1 MTGAAGEALM
11 PAEEG
16 VSENIR
22 PDGIA
27 FELRVL
33 GPFALIERASG
44 ATIPVTAAKMRAM
57 LAFLAASPGFS
68 ESRRRIAGLL
78 WAGGAEDQ
86 ARHSLRQ
93 LLSQFKRTGQ
103 GRTVALLDYDD
114 ETIAFNTGGVTADY
128 AILAQARKSKDM
140 AVLRAAAGAYRG
152 DFGSELETGLSEFDL
167 WLTAERTRCR
177 DAAIVILD
185 RLIRLLA
192 AAGQHREALERANRL
207 LEIEPFREET
217 QRLVL
222 TQENMV
228 SGRASALA
236 RFQSFKELLRK
247 ELDVA
252 PEQATI
258 EIVENIRSMADRR
271 PAPPEPEP
279 APAEDLRPPEADI
292 VPVTAVPKTGH
303 RRAFM
308 AAGLAVLLFAC
319 GVPTWQML
327 RAPVAYVGESPGRA
341 SVAILPF
348 QLGQGVYNMQTHAQS
363 LETDTR
369 LAFSHSMRLTP
380 VEIREE
386 TGPRDAIGIGRALGA
401 RYVVKTT
408 FSQAGDQILADIALF
423 DTASGVSLAAAAIP
437 TDGMSI
443 RFAREFYRFVYP
455 EIILDRA
462 KTLAA
467 KDPDSISAL
476 LWRAEAARIH
486 TRVGA
491 ADPSEFT
498 FYEAALAREPDQ
510 FFALLGLA
518 NCLILKVARE
528 QSSNRA
534 EDIARASEL
543 LRRAREQAPNLA
555 EIAFQEGML
564 NKLQGK
570 FEAAGLDFERA
581 FRTDRTHWNAAAQA
595 AHVKIFVGRFE
606 DAYRE
611 MEAATAYLLP
621 DIAAAETAYVAG
633 ETALVAGH
641 PDRAVT
647 YLDMAIVGN
656 ATVPRIHGM
665 RAAALS
671 MAGREKEARAAA
683 AQSQKLKPVYT
694 PELMAQR
701 GRTTA
706 TPRFKEARDRYVA
719 AYRAALTPAPASTN

>member
-1 MTGAAGEALM
+1 
-11 PAEEG
+11 
-16 VSENIR
+16 
-22 PDGIA
+22 
-27 FELRVL
+27 
-33 GPFALIERASG
+33 
-44 ATIPVTAAKMRAM
+44 MRAL
-57 LAFLAASPGFS
+57 LALLAASPGFS

-78 WAGGAEDQ
+78 WASSVEDQ

-93 LLSQFKRTGQ
+93 LLSQFRRTAQ
-103 GRTVALLDYDD
+103 GRATALLAYDD
-114 ETIAFNTGGVTADY
+114 EAIALNIGSLTADY
-128 AILAQARKSKDM
+128 AILAQARNSSDIE
-140 AVLRAAAGAYRG
+140 VLRAAADAYRG
-152 DFGSELETGLSEFDL
+152 DFGSGLETGLSEFDL
-167 WLTAERTRCR
+167 WLTGERTRCQ
-177 DAAIVILD
+177 DAATVILD
-185 RLIRLLA
+185 RLIRVLA
-192 AAGQHREALERANRL
+192 AAGQQREALERANRL
-207 LEIEPFREET
+207 LEIEPFHEET

-222 TQENMV
+222 TLENIA

-236 RFQSFKELLRK
+236 RFQAFKELLRK

-252 PEQATI
+252 PERATLD
-258 EIVENIRSMADRR
+258 IVEKIRTAADRR
-271 PAPPEPEP
+271 PARPEP
-279 APAEDLRPPEADI
+279 APPEDLHLPEVDI
-292 VPVTAVPKTGH
+292 VPVTGVPKTGH
-303 RRAFM
+303 RRAFI
-308 AAGLAVLLFAC
+308 AAGLAVLLLAC
-319 GVPTWQML
+319 SIPAWQML
-327 RAPVAYVGESPGRA
+327 RGPVAFAGESPGRA

-348 QLGQGVYNMQTHAQS
+348 QLGQGVYNMQARAQA
-363 LETDTR
+363 LEADTR
-369 LAFSHSMRLTP
+369 LAFSHGMRMAP

-408 FSQAGDQILADIALF
+408 LSQAINGVQADVALF
-423 DTASGVSLAAAAIP
+423 DTASGVSLAAVAIP

-443 RFAREFYRFVYP
+443 RFARELYRFVYP

-462 KTLAA
+462 KTLVA

-476 LWRAEAARIH
+476 LWRAEAARIR

-491 ADPSEFT
+491 ADSSEFT
-498 FYEAALAREPDQ
+498 LYEAALAQEPNQ
-510 FFALLGLA
+510 FFALPGLA

-528 QSSNRA
+528 QSSTRA

-543 LRRAREQAPNLA
+543 LRRVREQAPNLA
-555 EIAFQEGML
+555 EMAFQEGML

-595 AHVKIFVGRFE
+595 AHVKIFMGRFE

-621 DIAAAETAYVAG
+621 DIAAAETAYIAG

-656 ATVPRIHGM
+656 ATIPRIHGM

-671 MAGREKEARAAA
+671 MAGREKEARVAAT
-683 AQSQKLKPVYT
+683 QSQNLKPVYT

-706 TPRFKEARDRYVA
+706 APRFKEARDRYVA
-719 AYRAALTPAPASTN
+719 AYRAALAPAPASTN